1 VAGAAPIAAEW
12 LARDPIDVAPVLLG
26 KVLVVGER
34 AVRLVEVEAY
44 AGERDPGSHAWRGVT
59 PRTRVMF
66 GPPGHLYVYR
76 SYGIH
81 WCANV
86 VCERDGVAGAVL
98 LRAGAPLRGI
108 DAMRAARGDVR
119 DRDLCNGP
127 GKLCQALGLD
137 GSFDGADVT
146 GADPRI
152 RLLDDGTSPND
163 DPVVSTRVGLSRGV
177 DLPWRFHV
185 HGDPNVSRP
194 SGRGGTIVG

>member
-1 VAGAAPIAAEW
+1 VADAVPVAREW
-12 LARDPIDVAPVLLG
+12 LARDPLEVAPELLG

-34 AVRLVEVEAY
+34 AVRLVEAEAY
-44 AGERDPGSHAWRGVT
+44 AGERDPGSHAWRGET

-66 GPPGHLYVYR
+66 GPSGHLYVYR

-81 WCANV
+81 WCANI

-98 LRAGAPLRGI
+98 LRAGAPLRGA
-108 DAMRAARGDVR
+108 DAMRTARGDVR

-127 GKLCQALGLD
+127 GKLCQALGID

-146 GADPRI
+146 GGDRRI
-152 RLLDDGTSPND
+152 RLVDDGTQPDD

-194 SGRGGTIVG
+194 SGRGGTIVP

>member
-137 GSFDGADVT
+137 GTFDGADVT

-152 RLLDDGTSPND
+152 RLLDDGTSPD
-163 DPVVSTRVGLSRGV
+163 ADPVVSTRVGLSRGV

>member
-1 VAGAAPIAAEW
+1 MAGAAPIAAEW